1 MENIK
6 LNNNGRSRVNNL
18 IFLFDNIVIEMIIS
32 FKNIKFFFLY
42 LFSDTF
48 KFLKNNAKLKD
59 LLINKKVFI
68 LGNGPSINKYDLT
81 KLNNQNVIMVN
92 RSFKHKDY
100 EIIKPNFHFFVD
112 NKMSNGIWPLTYVD
126 EVFLKNPTCKIFL
139 NADWYH
145 LSNFKNLRNNK
156 QIYWI
161 KFTLISLIND
171 NFKSDFTKIVTAGS
185 SVVDCAITL
194 SIHLGS
200 TDINILGVEGNG
212 IAHLMCNQDSH
223 FNGKD
228 VDYDDHNSLLFAND
242 MISNARA
249 IRQWHQTAKFLKK
262 RKINIYNLTNEG
274 ILDAYKYKNF
284 NESLLDN

>member
-48 KFLKNNAKLKD
+48 KFLKNNAKLRD

-126 EVFLKNPTCKIFL
+126 EVFLKINPAFPVL
-139 NADWYH
+139 
-145 LSNFKNLRNNK
+145 
-156 QIYWI
+156 
-161 KFTLISLIND
+161 
-171 NFKSDFTKIVTAGS
+171 
-185 SVVDCAITL
+185 
-194 SIHLGS
+194 
-200 TDINILGVEGNG
+200 
-212 IAHLMCNQDSH
+212 QD
-223 FNGKD
+223 
-228 VDYDDHNSLLFAND
+228 
-242 MISNARA
+242 
-249 IRQWHQTAKFLKK
+249 
-262 RKINIYNLTNEG
+262 
-274 ILDAYKYKNF
+274 
-284 NESLLDN
+284 